1 MRKSIKQFFTF
12 LFLSIILLVLCGCST
27 LSYVGEDYNQ
37 QNIQTV
43 KTNEDFVFNV
53 YKKSIDNANVK
64 IGITRTPVP
73 EILALYIQVE
83 NLSYETPYIFKVE
96 DLNISNPD
104 RELQF
109 ITTSNYL
116 NIYQTQEASSM
127 AAMSSMGATLTNMT
141 GMTSNYNEFNQ
152 SMVQNSSEQ
161 SNKSVFSKIE
171 EIGNQISKHSIK
183 YSSTIS
189 PRKSQYFYFF
199 FEDLEK
205 FPKAKYKLPVIA
217 TKSGIVNKLNAEEVG
232 KIAMKLGA
240 GRLRKEDEII
250 KEVGIELNKKVGN
263 NVEIGDILA
272 YIHGNNEELTEKA
285 VIDLRNV
292 YEIE

>member
-1 MRKSIKQFFTF
+1 MAKTKFLKQFFSYLTLF
-12 LFLSIILLVLCGCST
+12 LFSIVLCGCST

-43 KTNEDFVFNV
+43 KTNEEFVFNV
-53 YKKSIDNANVK
+53 YKKTTDNANVK

-205 FPKAKYKLPVIA
+205 FPISVNYK
-217 TKSGIVNKLNAEEVG
+217 NLNYQFT
-232 KIAMKLGA
+232 L
-240 GRLRKEDEII
+240 
-250 KEVGIELNKKVGN
+250 
-263 NVEIGDILA
+263 
-272 YIHGNNEELTEKA
+272 
-285 VIDLRNV
+285 
-292 YEIE
+292 

>member
-43 KTNEDFVFNV
+43 KTNEEFVFNV

-205 FPKAKYKLPVIA
+205 FPISVNYK
-217 TKSGIVNKLNAEEVG
+217 NLNYQFT
-232 KIAMKLGA
+232 L
-240 GRLRKEDEII
+240 
-250 KEVGIELNKKVGN
+250 
-263 NVEIGDILA
+263 
-272 YIHGNNEELTEKA
+272 
-285 VIDLRNV
+285 
-292 YEIE
+292 

>member
-1 MRKSIKQFFTF
+1 MAKTKLLKQFFSYLTLF
-12 LFLSIILLVLCGCST
+12 LFSIVLCGCST

-205 FPKAKYKLPVIA
+205 FPISVNYK
-217 TKSGIVNKLNAEEVG
+217 NLNYQFT
-232 KIAMKLGA
+232 L
-240 GRLRKEDEII
+240 
-250 KEVGIELNKKVGN
+250 
-263 NVEIGDILA
+263 
-272 YIHGNNEELTEKA
+272 
-285 VIDLRNV
+285 
-292 YEIE
+292 

>member
-12 LFLSIILLVLCGCST
+12 LFLSIILLGLCGCST

-205 FPKAKYKLPVIA
+205 FPISVNYK
-217 TKSGIVNKLNAEEVG
+217 NLNYQFT
-232 KIAMKLGA
+232 L
-240 GRLRKEDEII
+240 
-250 KEVGIELNKKVGN
+250 
-263 NVEIGDILA
+263 
-272 YIHGNNEELTEKA
+272 
-285 VIDLRNV
+285 
-292 YEIE
+292 

>member
-1 MRKSIKQFFTF
+1 MAKTKLLKQFFSYLTLF
-12 LFLSIILLVLCGCST
+12 LFSIVLCGCST

-43 KTNEDFVFNV
+43 KTNEEFVFNV
-53 YKKSIDNANVK
+53 YKKTTDNANVK

-205 FPKAKYKLPVIA
+205 FPISVNYK
-217 TKSGIVNKLNAEEVG
+217 NLNYQFT
-232 KIAMKLGA
+232 L
-240 GRLRKEDEII
+240 
-250 KEVGIELNKKVGN
+250 
-263 NVEIGDILA
+263 
-272 YIHGNNEELTEKA
+272 
-285 VIDLRNV
+285 
-292 YEIE
+292 

>member
-1 MRKSIKQFFTF
+1 MAKIKIINNLFTF
-12 LFLSIILLVLCGCST
+12 LILSIISLGLCGCST
-27 LSYVGEDYNQ
+27 LSYVGDDYSQ
-37 QNIQTV
+37 DNIQTV
-43 KTNEDFVFNV
+43 KTDEDFVFNV
-53 YKKSIDNANVK
+53 YKKSLDNANIK

-171 EIGNQISKHSIK
+171 QIGNQISKHSIK

-205 FPKAKYKLPVIA
+205 FPISINYK
-217 TKSGIVNKLNAEEVG
+217 NLNYQFT
-232 KIAMKLGA
+232 L
-240 GRLRKEDEII
+240 
-250 KEVGIELNKKVGN
+250 
-263 NVEIGDILA
+263 
-272 YIHGNNEELTEKA
+272 
-285 VIDLRNV
+285 
-292 YEIE
+292 

>member
-1 MRKSIKQFFTF
+1 MTKVNFLKRFFIF
-12 LFLSIILLVLCGCST
+12 SVLSCGLVLLSGCST

-37 QNIQTV
+37 ENIQTV
-43 KTNEDFVFNV
+43 KTDEDFVFNV
-53 YKKSIDNANVK
+53 YKKTVDNTNVK
-64 IGITRTPVP
+64 VGITRTPVP

-171 EIGNQISKHSIK
+171 QIGNQISKHSIK
-183 YSSTIS
+183 YSSTVS

-205 FPKAKYKLPVIA
+205 FPIYVKYKD
-217 TKSGIVNKLNAEEVG
+217 LNYQFT
-232 KIAMKLGA
+232 L
-240 GRLRKEDEII
+240 
-250 KEVGIELNKKVGN
+250 
-263 NVEIGDILA
+263 
-272 YIHGNNEELTEKA
+272 
-285 VIDLRNV
+285 
-292 YEIE
+292 

>member
-1 MRKSIKQFFTF
+1 MKKIKQLKLMLLACAV
-12 LFLSIILLVLCGCST
+12 LFLSGCAT
-27 LSYVGEDYNQ
+27 LTYVGDDYNA
-37 QNIQTV
+37 NNTQTI
-43 KTNEDFVFNV
+43 KTNEDLVFNV
-53 YKKSIDNANVK
+53 YKKTNQDVNVK
-64 IGITRTPVP
+64 MGISKTPVP

-161 SNKSVFSKIE
+161 SNKSVFSNAVVNELNVGYESKIIETIKELFSVGVISRGNLSSDTLNLILDNGIFIYRYDDYLVE
-171 EIGNQISKHSIK
+171 EKVLPRNRVFFLEDLRMELPSIVGAK
-183 YSSTIS
+183 YRNLNINHINTIS
-189 PRKSQYFYFF
+189 HLVIICINIFY
-199 FEDLEK
+199 DS
-205 FPKAKYKLPVIA
+205 I
-217 TKSGIVNKLNAEEVG
+217 
-232 KIAMKLGA
+232 
-240 GRLRKEDEII
+240 
-250 KEVGIELNKKVGN
+250 
-263 NVEIGDILA
+263 
-272 YIHGNNEELTEKA
+272 
-285 VIDLRNV
+285 
-292 YEIE
+292 

>member
-1 MRKSIKQFFTF
+1 MAKIKTLKRFFTF
-12 LFLSIILLVLCGCST
+12 LILTFSLLCLNGCSS
-27 LSYVGEDYNQ
+27 LSYVGDDYNQ
-37 QNIQTV
+37 ENIQTI
-43 KTNEDFVFNV
+43 KTDEEFVFNV
-53 YKKSIDNANVK
+53 YKKTTDNANIK
-64 IGITRTPVP
+64 IGITKTAVP
-73 EILALYIQVE
+73 EILALYVQVE

-161 SNKSVFSKIE
+161 SNKSVFSKME
-171 EIGNQISKHSIK
+171 QIGNQISKHSIK

-199 FEDLEK
+199 FEDMEK
-205 FPKAKYKLPVIA
+205 FPINVKYK
-217 TKSGIVNKLNAEEVG
+217 NLNYQFT
-232 KIAMKLGA
+232 L
-240 GRLRKEDEII
+240 
-250 KEVGIELNKKVGN
+250 
-263 NVEIGDILA
+263 
-272 YIHGNNEELTEKA
+272 
-285 VIDLRNV
+285 
-292 YEIE
+292 

>member
-1 MRKSIKQFFTF
+1 MAKIKFLKQFFTYLTLL
-12 LFLSIILLVLCGCST
+12 LFSLSLYGCST

-43 KTNEDFVFNV
+43 KTDEEFVFNV
-53 YKKSIDNANVK
+53 YKKTIDNANIK

-141 GMTSNYNEFNQ
+141 GMTANYNEFNQ
-152 SMVQNSSEQ
+152 SMVQNNQ
-161 SNKSVFSKIE
+161 RKI
-171 EIGNQISKHSIK
+171 
-183 YSSTIS
+183 
-189 PRKSQYFYFF
+189 
-199 FEDLEK
+199 
-205 FPKAKYKLPVIA
+205 
-217 TKSGIVNKLNAEEVG
+217 
-232 KIAMKLGA
+232 
-240 GRLRKEDEII
+240 
-250 KEVGIELNKKVGN
+250 
-263 NVEIGDILA
+263 
-272 YIHGNNEELTEKA
+272 
-285 VIDLRNV
+285 
-292 YEIE
+292 

>member
-205 FPKAKYKLPVIA
+205 FPISVNYK
-217 TKSGIVNKLNAEEVG
+217 NLNYQFT
-232 KIAMKLGA
+232 L
-240 GRLRKEDEII
+240 
-250 KEVGIELNKKVGN
+250 
-263 NVEIGDILA
+263 
-272 YIHGNNEELTEKA
+272 
-285 VIDLRNV
+285 
-292 YEIE
+292 

>member
-1 MRKSIKQFFTF
+1 MAKTKLLKQFFSYLTLF
-12 LFLSIILLVLCGCST
+12 LFSIVLCGCST

-53 YKKSIDNANVK
+53 YKKTTDNANVK

-205 FPKAKYKLPVIA
+205 FPISVNYK
-217 TKSGIVNKLNAEEVG
+217 NLNYQFT
-232 KIAMKLGA
+232 L
-240 GRLRKEDEII
+240 
-250 KEVGIELNKKVGN
+250 
-263 NVEIGDILA
+263 
-272 YIHGNNEELTEKA
+272 
-285 VIDLRNV
+285 
-292 YEIE
+292 

>member
-12 LFLSIILLVLCGCST
+12 LFLSIILLGLCGCST

-43 KTNEDFVFNV
+43 KTNEEFVFNV
-53 YKKSIDNANVK
+53 YKKTTDNANVK

-116 NIYQTQEASSM
+116 NIYQTQEASS
-127 AAMSSMGATLTNMT
+127 MSSMGATLTNMT

-205 FPKAKYKLPVIA
+205 FPISVNYK
-217 TKSGIVNKLNAEEVG
+217 NLNYQFT
-232 KIAMKLGA
+232 L
-240 GRLRKEDEII
+240 
-250 KEVGIELNKKVGN
+250 
-263 NVEIGDILA
+263 
-272 YIHGNNEELTEKA
+272 
-285 VIDLRNV
+285 
-292 YEIE
+292 

>member
-12 LFLSIILLVLCGCST
+12 LFLSIILLGLCGCST
-27 LSYVGEDYNQ
+27 LSYVGEDCNQ

-205 FPKAKYKLPVIA
+205 FPISVNYK
-217 TKSGIVNKLNAEEVG
+217 NLNYQFT
-232 KIAMKLGA
+232 L
-240 GRLRKEDEII
+240 
-250 KEVGIELNKKVGN
+250 
-263 NVEIGDILA
+263 
-272 YIHGNNEELTEKA
+272 
-285 VIDLRNV
+285 
-292 YEIE
+292 